1 MTWRSKP
8 GKPLPGTGFATFGAK
23 PKSMNTKFSPLLL
36 LLVAPLLAFTAAHKF
51 YLSVTNVDYSE
62 KEQSLQIISRI
73 FIDDMEAVLE
83 ARYEVSAALATE
95 GESSEAD
102 AYIEKYFRS
111 KFAVSVNGEAKDFR
125 FLGKRY
131 DKDLLVCYIEVAG
144 VPQASL
150 KSVEITNSL
159 LTDLFDEQRNLVHF
173 NILGTKR
180 SFVLTSEGTKGMLNL

>member
-1 MTWRSKP
+1 
-8 GKPLPGTGFATFGAK
+8 
-23 PKSMNTKFSPLLL
+23 MNTKFSPLLL

-95 GESSEAD
+95 VESPEAD

>member
-1 MTWRSKP
+1 MRK
-8 GKPLPGTGFATFGAK
+8 
-23 PKSMNTKFSPLLL
+23 KFSLWLLL
-36 LLVAPLLAFTAAHKF
+36 LAMPLLAFTGAHKF

-83 ARYEVSAALATE
+83 ARYEVDAALATE
-95 GESSEAD
+95 AESPEAD
-102 AYIEKYFRS
+102 AYIERYLRA
-111 KFAVSVNGEAKDFR
+111 KFNVSVNGQRQEYR

-131 DKDLLVCYIEVAG
+131 DKDLLVCYLEVSG
-144 VPQASL
+144 VPRASL
-150 KSVEITNSL
+150 KSVEIDNSV
-159 LTDLFDEQRNLVHF
+159 LTELFEEQRNLVHF